1 MTPKEKAD
9 KLCIDFLMNPNTTDI
24 RFGMDKE
31 LAKHCAIIAVDEII
45 SNWRAEATIQYP
57 YGKVINYW
65 NVVKEEI
72 IKL

>member
-1 MTPKEKAD
+1 MTPKGKAIELYN
-9 KLCIDFLMNPNTTDI
+9 KFMTMPYPTHID
-24 RFGMDKE
+24 R
-31 LAKHCAIIAVDEII
+31 AKQCALIAVDEII

>member
-1 MTPKEKAD
+1 
-9 KLCIDFLMNPNTTDI
+9 
-24 RFGMDKE
+24 MDKQ
-31 LAKHCAIIAVDEII
+31 LAKQCALIAVDEII

-72 IKL
+72 EKL